1 MQINFKMDSIFLII
15 TKCESKNY
23 LYIYYIKLI
32 KENNQFKKK
41 ITSKQV
47 FFFTCSKKLFLLT
60 HQTCLFFF

>member
-1 MQINFKMDSIFLII
+1 MQIIFKMDTIFLII
-15 TKCESKNY
+15 TKYESKNY

-47 FFFTCSKKLFLLT
+47 FFLLVLKN
-60 HQTCLFFF
+60 CFY

>member
-15 TKCESKNY
+15 KKCESKNY

-47 FFFTCSKKLFLLT
+47 FFLLVLKN
-60 HQTCLFFF
+60 CFY